1 MAISSQNCGAKVSE
15 SSFIR
20 RVLSIS
26 VLLTILL
33 SSSLYAKS
41 REAARIK
48 ASLLAYTVK
57 NITYYPHK
65 VAIGESKDILASW
78 YGEYFHGRQTALGN
92 IYDMNGYT
100 AAHKTYP
107 LGTVLRVTNPA
118 NGKSLEVRIDDRGPF
133 WNNRELDLSKGA
145 ATYLETK
152 EQGVA
157 LVHIEVISV
166 PAVGLSANPVT
177 HKAPKVKKLYAL
189 SKDKIVINNYAYID
203 PEETNV
209 PVEFG
214 RFKELFEAKKYEA
227 ELKAHLAFSY
237 ILKYDKFYKIKSFL
251 PADEK
256 KARKILKKL
265 KKLGLI
271 HEYGL
276 FWSYK

>member
-1 MAISSQNCGAKVSE
+1 M
-15 SSFIR
+15 
-20 RVLSIS
+20 
-26 VLLTILL
+26 L
-33 SSSLYAKS
+33 SSSLYGKS

-48 ASLLAYTVK
+48 ASLSAYTVK

-107 LGTVLRVTNPA
+107 LGTVVKVTNPA

-145 ATYLETK
+145 ATYLGTK
-152 EQGVA
+152 QQGVA
-157 LVHIEVISV
+157 PIHIEVVSV
-166 PAVGLSANPVT
+166 PAVGLSAEPVE
-177 HKAPKVKKLYAL
+177 HKAPKIRKLSAL
-189 SKDKIVINNYAYID
+189 SKDKIVINNYSYISPD
-203 PEETNV
+203 ETNV

-214 RFKELFEAKKYEA
+214 RFTKLSNAKKYEKK
-227 ELKAHLAFSY
+227 LKEHLSFSY
-237 ILKYDKFYKIKSFL
+237 ILKYKKFYKIKSYL
-251 PADEK
+251 PAKKEK
-256 KARKILKKL
+256 ATKVLKKL

-271 HEYGL
+271 HDFELY
-276 FWSYK
+276 WSYK

>member
-1 MAISSQNCGAKVSE
+1 LKLLL
-15 SSFIR
+15 F
-20 RVLSIS
+20 L
-26 VLLTILL
+26 LLTFSL
-33 SSSLYAKS
+33 SLSLYGKS

-48 ASLLAYTVK
+48 ASLSPYTVK

-65 VAIGESKDILASW
+65 VAVGESKNILASW

-107 LGTVLRVTNPA
+107 LGTVVRVTNPA

-133 WNNRELDLSKGA
+133 WNKRELDLSKGA

-152 EQGVA
+152 QQGVA
-157 LVHIEVISV
+157 PVHIEVISV
-166 PAVGLSANPVT
+166 PAVGLSANPVE
-177 HKAPKVKKLYAL
+177 HKSPKVKKLYAL

-214 RFKELFEAKKYEA
+214 RFKELFEAKEYES

-237 ILKYDKFYKIKSFL
+237 ILKYEKFYKIKSFL
-251 PADEK
+251 PANETSAK
-256 KARKILKKL
+256 KVLKKL

>member
-1 MAISSQNCGAKVSE
+1 MLKLLLA
-15 SSFIR
+15 F
-20 RVLSIS
+20 
-26 VLLTILL
+26 LLTLL
-33 SSSLYAKS
+33 FSSLLEAKS
-41 REAARIK
+41 REVARIK
-48 ASLLAYTVK
+48 ASLSPYTVK

-107 LGTVLRVTNPA
+107 LGTVVKVTNPA

-157 LVHIEVISV
+157 PVHIEVISV
-166 PAVGLSANPVT
+166 PAVGLSSTPVE
-177 HKAPKVKKLYAL
+177 HKAPKVKKLLAL
-189 SKDKIVINNYAYID
+189 SKDKIVINNYAYISPD
-203 PEETNV
+203 ETNV
-209 PVEFG
+209 PVLIG
-214 RFKELFEAKKYEA
+214 RFTKLSNAKKYEKS
-227 ELKAHLAFSY
+227 LKKYLAFSY

-251 PADEK
+251 PAKRSKAIK
-256 KARKILKKL
+256 KLKKL

-271 HEYGL
+271 HGYEL

>member
-1 MAISSQNCGAKVSE
+1 MKS
-15 SSFIR
+15 
-20 RVLSIS
+20 
-26 VLLTILL
+26 LLILL
-33 SSSLYAKS
+33 LIASLGSSLYGKS

-48 ASLLAYTVK
+48 ASLFPYTVK

-65 VAIGESKDILASW
+65 VAVGESKDILASW
-78 YGEYFHGRQTALGN
+78 YGEYFHGRETALGN

-107 LGTVLRVTNPA
+107 LGTVVRVTNPA

-152 EQGVA
+152 QQGVA
-157 LVHIEVISV
+157 PVHIEVISV
-166 PAVGLSANPVT
+166 PTVGLSLEPVT
-177 HKAPKVKKLYAL
+177 HKAPKVKKLFAL
-189 SKDKIVINNYAYID
+189 SKDKIIINNYAFID

-209 PVEFG
+209 PVLLG
-214 RFKELFEAKKYEA
+214 RFTKISNAKKYEK
-227 ELKAHLAFSY
+227 ELKAHLSFSY
-237 ILKYDKFYKIKSFL
+237 ILKYDKFYKIKSYL
-251 PADEK
+251 PADKEK
-256 KARKILKKL
+256 ATKKLKKL

-271 HEYGL
+271 HDFGL